1 MLLLYEQ
8 RSSLLS
14 AASGRGPYYNF
25 PKLHWHSNSSEAVH
39 VQEHDKIVM
48 RDSFY
53 VLNCLIAMMPEAT
66 FLEIIIPIQVL
77 VNFFPATEMIDIRL

>member
-48 RDSFY
+48 RDKVFT
-53 VLNCLIAMMPEAT
+53 CLIAMMPEAT
-66 FLEIIIPIQVL
+66 FLEIIIPIQVQ
-77 VNFFPATEMIDIRL
+77 VNFFPATGMIDIGL

>member
-8 RSSLLS
+8 RGSLLS

-39 VQEHDKIVM
+39 VQEHDKIVT
-48 RDSFY
+48 RDKVFT
-53 VLNCLIAMMPEAT
+53 CLIAMMPEA
-66 FLEIIIPIQVL
+66 IIIPIQVL
-77 VNFFPATEMIDIRL
+77 VNFFPATGMIDIRL